1 MSHSTRFQVAAVI
14 TAVWIG
20 AALITAAVVA
30 PSAFAVLP
38 SRTVAGTLIGSV
50 LAALFLAGVV
60 AGVFAAAMLAAP
72 SRAGGPSRNALIA
85 ALVVAAGCGFA
96 QFLVTPKLDRLRAQI
111 GGPVDALAADDPRR
125 VAFGLLHGYS
135 VAGLGLALVG
145 AVACL
150 VFLSLALRPR
160 R

>member
-1 MSHSTRFQVAAVI
+1 MTDSTRFQFAAVI

-38 SRTVAGTLIGSV
+38 SRTMAGTLVGNV
-50 LAALFLAGVV
+50 LAALFLAGIV
-60 AGVFAAAMLAAP
+60 AGGLAAAVLAAP
-72 SRAGGPSRNALIA
+72 SRSAGPSRSALIA
-85 ALVVAAGCGFA
+85 SLVVAAACGFA
-96 QFLVTPKLDRLRAQI
+96 QFLVTPKLDQLRVGI

>member
-1 MSHSTRFQVAAVI
+1 MI

-20 AALITAAVVA
+20 AAVMTAGVVA

-38 SRTVAGTLIGSV
+38 SGAMAGALVGRV
-50 LAALFLAGVV
+50 LGALFAAGIVV
-60 AGVFAAAMLAAP
+60 GVAVAVMLAAP
-72 SRAGGPSRNALIA
+72 SRAAGPSRKAFIS

-96 QFLVTPKLDRLRAQI
+96 QFVVTPKLDRLRVRI
-111 GGPVDALAADDPRR
+111 GGPVDALAANDPRR

-135 VAGLGLALVG
+135 VAGLGLALAG
-145 AVACL
+145 AITCL
-150 VFLSLALRPR
+150 VFLSSALRPR